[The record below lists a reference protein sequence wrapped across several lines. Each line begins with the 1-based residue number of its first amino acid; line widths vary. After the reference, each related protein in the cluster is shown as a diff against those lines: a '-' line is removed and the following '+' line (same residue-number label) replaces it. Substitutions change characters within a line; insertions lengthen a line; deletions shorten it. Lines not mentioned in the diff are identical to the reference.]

1 MAFIAYNN
9 YQKSAFGVY
18 NTRLEAEEWARGGAP
33 EGYLLIVEYDWQETD
48 YLPSMTVADDNVT
61 MSNRFPGKTIAEQ
74 VALIE
79 EEDDQKRID
88 IEIEFKTEDIKLHA
102 RELLRRMAWKETR
115 ARDTDLVNGN
125 NNELTKYYSE
135 RNLVRTKSNQA
146 ETNLNALTT
155 IEELRAFNTKEQFA

>member
-1 MAFIAYNN
+1 MAFIAYNK

-18 NTRLEAEEWARGGAP
+18 NTRLEAEEWGRGGAP
-33 EGYLLIVEYDWQETD
+33 EGYFLIVEYDWQETD

-74 VALIE
+74 IALIE

-88 IEIEFKTEDIKLHA
+88 IEIKFKTEDIKLYA
-102 RELLRRMAWKETR
+102 RELLRKMEWKETR

-125 NNELTKYYSE
+125 NNELTKYFTE

-155 IEELRAFNTKEQFA
+155 IEELRAFKTKEQFA